1 MPFWGG
7 GIADARRLRS
17 NELMYYRLMSHGRA
31 RGMALFD
38 FGRSKVGSG
47 QAAWKKSFGFDPVPL
62 AYYSWSASGERR
74 DINPNSA
81 RYQRRVEFWK
91 KLPLPVANLL
101 GPLISRGL
109 G

>member
-1 MPFWGG
+1 
-7 GIADARRLRS
+7 
-17 NELMYYRLMSHGRA
+17 A
-31 RGMALFD
+31 RGMTQFD

-47 QAAWKKSFGFDPVPL
+47 QASWKKSFGFEGKPL
-62 AYYSWSASGERR
+62 VYHGWSPDGALR

-81 RYQRRVEFWK
+81 QYQQRIALWK

-101 GPLISRGL
+101 GPWISRGL